1 MSLEFMED
9 KTQEALKRLNVENT
23 LNLDDEEE
31 MDDLERDMALIKD
44 DGPTKMVESKE
55 IIPTSDLLV
64 DYRSNLVRMGKFA
77 EPYVSLLDELT
88 EKIDEVRVEESQLN
102 NLSEFNRQRVIAKI
116 NERRESAV
124 EYVKKQIQN
133 DVLNL
138 SKEMTYD
145 ADKPLEA
152 QPEANPRLKEF
163 YDREILKVIADGE
176 RNIQLA
182 KDEKRVELNEEL
194 EAGFKDWLELVN
206 NDPKKVYL
214 SYFTGRQ
221 EIVQNVEHGKQAY
234 LDYQFNLVNVQ
245 AAKDGSRLSE
255 SLDLNLKS
263 SKDSVSELLTM
274 LKNLN
279 DFKNL
284 EALAADGSMTFD
296 VATGVI
302 GKKIQEEHIVS
313 TPDAM
318 LNSVIEVTPMGDGF
332 ATLNSYGFFES
343 PDLLQMVIFM
353 VSLRGRMKARVMLMA
368 LNKRVYAQLTPIAF
382 DELQMIADSEH
393 LSVSGLVRKVL
404 LDYMSAYKEPFLTS
418 KEKKK
423 QKGVNHGSK

>member
-9 KTQEALKRLNVENT
+9 KTQEALKRLKVENT

-31 MDDLERDMALIKD
+31 MDDLERDMALVKD
-44 DGPTKMVESKE
+44 DGPTKMVESEE

-145 ADKPLEA
+145 ADKPLEE

-163 YDREILKVIADGE
+163 YDREILKVIEDGE

-214 SYFTGRQ
+214 SYFTGPQVEVPLERLEAEMRQ
-221 EIVQNVEHGKQAY
+221 EIAQNVEQGKQAY

-302 GKKIQEEHIVS
+302 GKKIQEEHIV
-313 TPDAM
+313 
-318 LNSVIEVTPMGDGF
+318 
-332 ATLNSYGFFES
+332 
-343 PDLLQMVIFM
+343 
-353 VSLRGRMKARVMLMA
+353 
-368 LNKRVYAQLTPIAF
+368 
-382 DELQMIADSEH
+382 
-393 LSVSGLVRKVL
+393 
-404 LDYMSAYKEPFLTS
+404 
-418 KEKKK
+418 
-423 QKGVNHGSK
+423 

>member
-163 YDREILKVIADGE
+163 YDREILKVIEDGE

-214 SYFTGRQ
+214 SYFTGPQVEAPLERLEAEMRQ
-221 EIVQNVEHGKQAY
+221 EIAQNVEHGKQAY

-313 TPDAM
+313 VPEAM
-318 LNSVIEVTPMGDGF
+318 LNSVIEVTPVDDGF

-343 PDLLQMVIFM
+343 PDIPEDFA
-353 VSLRGRMKARVMLMA
+353 SDGDI
-368 LNKRVYAQLTPIAF
+368 YGIASWS
-382 DELQMIADSEH
+382 DE
-393 LSVSGLVRKVL
+393 
-404 LDYMSAYKEPFLTS
+404 S
-418 KEKKK
+418 K
-423 QKGVNHGSK
+423 GDANGSK